1 MSASPAPA
9 RVREAYS
16 YCLDLAR
23 RHYENFPVASRIV
36 PAHLRGPVAAVYAF
50 ARTADDF
57 ADEGTRTPEERLALL
72 EEYGRRLDVM
82 AAGDPQDAPGDDPV
96 FIALG
101 AACREYRLPLTLF
114 HDLLDAFRQDV
125 TRKRYADFA
134 EMMDY
139 CRRSANPVGR
149 LLLHLYGVA
158 TPDRLARSDA
168 VCSALQLI
176 NFLQDIGQD
185 YHECGRIYLPQ
196 DDMRAC
202 GVGEDAISAG
212 RTDAAMLRLV
222 ELQVVRIRAL
232 YATGAP
238 LGREL
243 RGRLGL
249 ELRLILSG
257 ARRVLDKLAEER
269 VDVFSRPRL
278 TRMDWVGVV
287 CDALKRQ
294 D

>member
-114 HDLLDAFRQDV
+114 HELLDAFRQDV

-149 LLLHLYGVA
+149 LLLHLYGEA

>member
-9 RVREAYS
+9 RVREAYR

-23 RHYENFPVASRIV
+23 RHYENFPVASRAV
-36 PAHLRGPVAAVYAF
+36 PARLRCPIAAVYAF

-82 AAGDPQDAPGDDPV
+82 AAGDPQDTPGDDPV

-101 AACREYRLPLTLF
+101 DAYRNYRLPLTLF

-125 TRKRYADFA
+125 TKKRYADFA
-134 EMMDY
+134 EVMDY

-149 LLLHLYGVA
+149 LLLHLYGE
-158 TPDRLARSDA
+158 TSYDRLARSDA

-185 YHECGRIYLPQ
+185 YRECGRIYLPQ

-202 GVGEDAISAG
+202 GVGEDAISAV

-257 ARRVLDKLAEER
+257 ARRVLDKLAAER
-269 VDVFSRPRL
+269 MDVFSRPRL
-278 TRMDWVGVV
+278 KRMDWVGVV
-287 CDALKRQ
+287 WDALKRQ

>member
-9 RVREAYS
+9 RVREAYR

-23 RHYENFPVASRIV
+23 RHYENFPVASRAV
-36 PAHLRGPVAAVYAF
+36 PARLRGPITAIYAF

-72 EEYGRRLDVM
+72 EEYGRRLDAM
-82 AAGDPQDAPGDDPV
+82 AAGDPHDTPGDAPV

-101 AACREYRLPLTLF
+101 DACRNYRLPLTLF

-125 TRKRYADFA
+125 TKKRYADFA
-134 EMMDY
+134 EVMDY

-149 LLLHLYGVA
+149 LLLHLYGEA
-158 TPDRLARSDA
+158 SPERLARSDA

-257 ARRVLDKLAEER
+257 ARRVLDKLAAER
-269 VDVFSRPRL
+269 VDVFTRPRL
-278 TRMDWVGVV
+278 KRMDWAGVV
-287 CDALKRQ
+287 WDALKRQ